1 MPYDPEGLLGT
12 LNSIFMCYLGLQAS
26 AYSENGKRNFL
37 FSSVWTIIRVC
48 KIRSI
53 SVVNIGHIENT
64 DALLLA

>member
-1 MPYDPEGLLGT
+1 MLILRE
-12 LNSIFMCYLGLQAS
+12 
-26 AYSENGKRNFL
+26 ENGKRNFL

-48 KIRSI
+48 KIHSI